1 MPASECLTM
10 DGKIGNTVSTQVKRV
25 SVVIPAFNEAQRLP
39 ASVKRIEQYVKDLEA
54 QERPAFRICEVVLVD
69 DGSSDDTAGVARGFQ
84 QSFGVL
90 RVIALPENHGKG
102 AAVRSGML
110 SATGDIALFTD
121 ADLSAPIDEMPKLI
135 NALETADVA
144 IGSRAIDR
152 SLIESRQSR
161 LRELAGITFNCL
173 VRAFTGVHLKD
184 TQCGFKAFVLPQA
197 RAVFELQRV
206 EGFGFDPEILFL
218 ANRLG
223 LQTREVPVRWAHDPR
238 TKVNVFRDSLK
249 MALDLVRI
257 RLDWF
262 IGRYKPSAERRSIRP
277 RDSRKRAGIPVPGSP
292 VERASNT

>member
-1 MPASECLTM
+1 MAASECLTT
-10 DGKIGNTVSTQVKRV
+10 DGKLGNDASIQVKRV
-25 SVVIPAFNEAQRLP
+25 SIVIPAFNEAQRLP
-39 ASVKRIEQYVKDLEA
+39 ASLKRIGRYVEELEA
-54 QERPAFRICEVVLVD
+54 QECPAFRICEVILVD
-69 DGSSDDTAGVARGFQ
+69 DGSSDDTVSVARAFQ
-84 QSFGVL
+84 QSFGILCVL
-90 RVIALPENHGKG
+90 ALPENHGKG
-102 AAVRSGML
+102 AAVRAGML

-135 NALETADVA
+135 NALDAAEVA

-173 VRAFTGVHLKD
+173 VRALTGVHLKD

-223 LQTREVPVRWAHDPR
+223 FLTREVPVRWAHDPR
-238 TKVNVFRDSLK
+238 TKVNVLRDSLK
-249 MALDLVRI
+249 MARDLVRI
-257 RLDWF
+257 RFDWF
-262 IGRYKPSAERRSIRP
+262 VGRYKPSAARRSIRA
-277 RDSRKRAGIPVPGSP
+277 RDSRELAGPVSTSP
-292 VERASNT
+292 AERPSNT